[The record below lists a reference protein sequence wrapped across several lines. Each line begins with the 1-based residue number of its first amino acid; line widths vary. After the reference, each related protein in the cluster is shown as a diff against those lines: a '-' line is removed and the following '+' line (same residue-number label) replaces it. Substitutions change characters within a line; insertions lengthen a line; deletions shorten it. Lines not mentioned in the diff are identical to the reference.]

1 MKARFAAC
9 VALAALAA
17 TALPAQG
24 LGFSFIG
31 PRLNFTFGFPIP
43 AGADVE
49 LSLPVAPTP
58 RGPVAAVLRLGAGY
72 EDQYLLRDAM
82 TGAPV
87 PFADP
92 LVYQAANAQWDL
104 GVRVPLLGGQDP
116 RLLEAF
122 AAWRGR
128 YDRRFNDFATGVFED
143 ARGLFGNALLVGLAY
158 SGSGAD
164 PRRVKS
170 GLDAEWSLDWGPA
183 GLSSVD
189 ADYLRLNAQARYFL
203 PLLSVGSGDLNVF
216 SAYFASFASVDW
228 ATGTD
233 IPIHVLQSFGGREL
247 RSGLG
252 GSVRGYASKSFDAS
266 TKAVANLELRLLGPA
281 MFSLPWFMPI
291 VYGFYDAGFY
301 DGLPES
307 AAWEG
312 STGFIA
318 SAGGGFAL
326 DLFDFAYAGFKA
338 GVRLPG
344 DDALFPVYVPDGD
357 AFFFSIE
364 FLLHF

>member
-1 MKARFAAC
+1 MKARLVTVAALSI
-9 VALAALAA
+9 LAAI
-17 TALPAQG
+17 ALPAQE

-43 AGADVE
+43 SGADVE
-49 LSLPVAPTP
+49 LSLPVAATA

-72 EDQYLLRDAM
+72 EDQYFLRDAL

-87 PFADP
+87 APAEP

-104 GVRVPLLGGQDP
+104 GLRVPLLGGQDP

-128 YDRRFNDFATGVFED
+128 YDRRFNEFGTAVFED

-158 SGSGAD
+158 SGSDAD
-164 PRRVKS
+164 SRRVKS
-170 GLDAEWSLDWGPA
+170 GLDTEWSLDWSPPGF
-183 GLSSVD
+183 SSVE
-189 ADYLRLNAQARYFL
+189 ADYFRLNAQARYFI
-203 PLLSVGSGDLNVF
+203 PIFSSGSDDLNLF

-228 ATGTD
+228 SVGTD
-233 IPIHVLQSFGGREL
+233 IPLHVLESFGGREL

-252 GSVRGYASKSFDAS
+252 GSVRGYPSKSFDAA

-281 MFSLPWFMPI
+281 MFGVPWFMPI
-291 VYGFYDAGFY
+291 AYGFYDAGFY
-301 DGLPES
+301 HGLPES
-307 AAWEG
+307 AGRENAD
-312 STGFIA
+312 GFIA

-338 GVRLPG
+338 GLLLPG
-344 DDALFPVYVPDGD
+344 EDALFPIYAPDGET
-357 AFFFSIE
+357 FFFSME

>member
-1 MKARFAAC
+1 MKARFVAC
-9 VALAALAA
+9 VALSVIAVAV
-17 TALPAQG
+17 LPAQE

-43 AGADVE
+43 SGADVE
-49 LSLPVAPTP
+49 LSLPVAPTA
-58 RGPVAAVLRLGAGY
+58 RGPVAAVLALGAGF
-72 EDQYLLRDAM
+72 EDQYFLRDAL

-87 PFADP
+87 APADE

-104 GVRVPLLGGQDP
+104 GLRVPLLGGQDP

-128 YDRRFNDFATGVFED
+128 YDHRFNDFSTTVFED

-164 PRRVKS
+164 SRRVKS
-170 GLDAEWSLDWGPA
+170 GLDAEWSLEWSPA
-183 GLSSVD
+183 GFSNVE
-189 ADYLRLNAQARYFL
+189 ADHLRLNAQARYFM
-203 PLLSVGSGDLNVF
+203 PLFSTGRDDLNLF
-216 SAYFASFASVDW
+216 SAYLASFASVDW
-228 ATGTD
+228 AAGTD
-233 IPIHVLQSFGGREL
+233 IPLHVLQSFGGRGL

-252 GSVRGYASKSFDAS
+252 GSVRGYASKSYDAA

-281 MFSLPWFMPI
+281 MFELPWFMPL

-301 DGLPES
+301 HGLPES
-307 AAWEG
+307 AGQEDAD
-312 STGFIA
+312 GFIA

-326 DLFDFAYAGFKA
+326 DLFDFAYAGISA
-338 GVRLPG
+338 GVLLPG
-344 DDALFPVYVPDGD
+344 GDALFPVYVPDGET
-357 AFFFSIE
+357 FFFSVE

>member
-1 MKARFAAC
+1 MNRRYAC
-9 VALAALAA
+9 LAPLAILAAVSVS
-17 TALPAQG
+17 AQG

-58 RGPVAAVLRLGAGY
+58 RGPLEAVLRLGAGY
-72 EDQYLLRDAM
+72 EDQYLLRDDA
-82 TGAPV
+82 TGAPLSPV
-87 PFADP
+87 AAPVF
-92 LVYQAANAQWDL
+92 QAANAQWDL

-116 RLLEAF
+116 RLFEAF

-128 YDRRFNDFATGVFED
+128 YDRRFNDFGTAVFED
-143 ARGLFGNALLVGLAY
+143 ARGLFGNALLAGLAWN
-158 SGSGAD
+158 GSGAD
-164 PRRVKS
+164 SRRVRS
-170 GLDAEWSLDWGPA
+170 GLDAEWSLDWSPA
-183 GLSSVD
+183 GFSSVE
-189 ADYLRLNAQARYFL
+189 ADYLRLNAQARYFI
-203 PLLSVGSGDLNVF
+203 PLFSAGSGELNRF
-216 SAYFASFASVDW
+216 SAYVASFASVDW

-252 GSVRGYASKSFDAS
+252 GSLRGYPSKSFDAAF
-266 TKAVANLELRLLGPA
+266 KAVANLELRLLGPA

-307 AAWEG
+307 AGREG
-312 STGFIA
+312 SSGFIA

-326 DLFDFAYAGFKA
+326 DIVDFAFAGFKA
-338 GVRLPG
+338 GVLLPG
-344 DDALFPVYVPDGD
+344 ADALFPVYAPDGET
-357 AFFFSIE
+357 FFFSIE